1 MLFFLSWLVFLAT
14 DTFLLYLPSRHT
26 QAVLPMLLLVLIMLN
41 IGDTLKTAVSWF
53 TMHKS
58 KIIWLVL
65 PIILIALG
73 AALLLPRASG
83 DEPMLGRSPTIRWLL
98 LGLTGLLLLLSFL
111 FWRQRQVKPKLE
123 TEMVVTAVAPSP
135 KMWFVLGFGLIM
147 AGMFYVHTVQRVF
160 YKPTPQQRS
169 LYTFV
174 ETLPKQAL
182 FSGEPCLL
190 DDIPLYAKRTTIMSC
205 EPRGYD
211 QNKQLVWD
219 TLFSYYTNDM
229 GDIVNYCANYHIDYL
244 LVDTNR
250 YTPEFLETGQFYY
263 EPYNSEITAWL
274 NGRSSFALLTIPD
287 EQMLFQQDNLFV
299 ISCSPELLQT
309 SSS

>member
-1 MLFFLSWLVFLAT
+1 
-14 DTFLLYLPSRHT
+14 
-26 QAVLPMLLLVLIMLN
+26 MLN

-53 TMHKS
+53 TSHKD

-73 AALLLPRASG
+73 AALLLPGASG
-83 DEPMLGRSPTIRWLL
+83 DEAMLGRSPTIRWLL

-111 FWRQRQVKPKLE
+111 FWRQRQDKSKLE
-123 TEMVVTAVAPSP
+123 TETAATAAAPSP
-135 KMWFVLGFGLIM
+135 KMWLVLGIGLIV

-160 YKPTPQQRS
+160 YEPTPQQRA
-169 LYTFV
+169 LYTYV

-211 QNKQLVWD
+211 KNTQLVWD
-219 TLFSYYTNDM
+219 TLFSYYTDDI
-229 GDIVNYCANYHIDYL
+229 GDIVSYCADYHIDYL

-250 YTPEFLETGQFYY
+250 YAPEFLETGQFYY
-263 EPYNSEITAWL
+263 QPYNGVITAWL
-274 NGRSSFALLTIPD
+274 NGRSSFALLDIPD
-287 EQMLFQQDNLFV
+287 EQKLFQQDNLFV
-299 ISCSPELLQT
+299 ISCTPKLLQT
-309 SSS
+309 TGS